1 MGSERIKEIVLSLR
15 NFSRSDEQGSK
26 SVNIHEALEDTLL
39 ILKHRL
45 AKGTERPAIT
55 VGKNYGTLPSV
66 ECYPGLLKQAVYES
80 FG

>member
-1 MGSERIKEIVLSLR
+1 M
-15 NFSRSDEQGSK
+15 
-26 SVNIHEALEDTLL
+26 NIHEALEDTLL